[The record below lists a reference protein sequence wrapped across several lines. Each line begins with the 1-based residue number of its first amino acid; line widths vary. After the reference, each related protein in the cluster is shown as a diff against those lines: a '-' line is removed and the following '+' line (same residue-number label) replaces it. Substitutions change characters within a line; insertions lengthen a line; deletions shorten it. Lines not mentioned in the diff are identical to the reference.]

1 MCGMLSDGAMDG
13 FSIGL
18 ADIAVIVLYIVF
30 ITWWGLRHGRS
41 KDAGSYFLAGRT
53 MPWWVVGLSLFA
65 ASISSTT
72 LIGQSGDAYDTGI
85 AVFNYNLTG
94 GVFVMVFFAVFLLP
108 LYIRSGI
115 FTIPEFLEKRY
126 DKRSR
131 YYFSAVSI
139 IGNVFLDAAGAMYA
153 AALIIKLIFPSAD
166 LSLIIWI
173 FALLAASYTIPGGL
187 SSAISAELIQAVI
200 LIAGSVILTVTC
212 FVSGGGEYI
221 AGLMQEGDTSMKL
234 VRPMDDT
241 ATPWLGLFVGMP
253 ISGLYFWAN
262 NQTLVQR
269 VLSAKSVN
277 EGRKGVM
284 FCGFLTLVTLF
295 IIIFPGVMARNFF
308 PDIDNPDM
316 VYPTMVIKLLPAGLL
331 GILLSAM
338 LAALM
343 STLSAILNSASTLF
357 TMDFYA
363 QMNPKADSAGLVRV
377 GKTAT
382 VAILV
387 IAALWAP
394 NISRFDSLL
403 KYYQEMISY
412 VAPPVVAAFLAG
424 IFSRRTNA
432 NGAFAGLMAGLVLAV
447 LLLFFRKD
455 IFGDMHFLFVI
466 PILFTL
472 SLVIIYAVSLMYPAP
487 ESDRLKD
494 TVFSLSDFR
503 KEGMELRGVPWWNNY
518 RLWGA
523 ALLVSGTMLLFIFS

>member
-1 MCGMLSDGAMDG
+1 MEG
-13 FSIGL
+13 FSIGII
-18 ADIAVIVLYIVF
+18 DIIIIGLYLVF
-30 ITWWGLRHGRS
+30 ITWWGLRHAKGG
-41 KDAGSYFLAGRT
+41 DAGSYFLAGRS
-53 MPWWVVGLSLFA
+53 MPWWVIGLSLFA

-72 LIGQSGDAYDTGI
+72 LIGQSGDAYHTGI

-94 GVFVMVFFAVFLLP
+94 GVVVMVLFAVFLLP
-108 LYIRSGI
+108 LYLKSGI

-131 YYFSAVSI
+131 YYFSAISI
-139 IGNVFLDAAGAMYA
+139 IGTVFLDAAGALYA
-153 AALIIKLIFPSAD
+153 AVLIIKLIFPAAD
-166 LSLIIWI
+166 TGLIICI

-200 LIAGSVILTVTC
+200 LIAGSVILTVVC
-212 FVSGGGEYI
+212 FTGGGMEYI
-221 AGLMQEGDTSMKL
+221 AGLMQDGDIAVKL
-234 VRPMDDT
+234 IRPLDDS
-241 ATPWLGLFVGMP
+241 ATPWLGLFIGMP
-253 ISGLYFWAN
+253 ISGIYFWAN

-284 FCGFLTLVTLF
+284 FCGFLTVLTLF
-295 IIIFPGVMARNFF
+295 IIIFPGVIARAFF
-308 PDIDNPDM
+308 PEIENPDM
-316 VYPTMVIKLLPAGLL
+316 VYPTMVMKLLPTGLL
-331 GILLSAM
+331 GVLLSAM

-363 QMNPKADSAGLVRV
+363 QLRPGADSKQLVRV
-377 GKTAT
+377 GRIST

-412 VAPPVVAAFLAG
+412 IAPPIVAAFMTG

-432 NGAFAGLMAGLVLAV
+432 SGAFIGLIAGLVMAV
-447 LLLFFRKD
+447 ILLFFRED
-455 IFGDMHFLFVI
+455 IFGNMHFLFVI
-466 PILFTL
+466 PVLFVF
-472 SLVIIYAVSLMYPAP
+472 SVLVIMLASRFYPAP
-487 ESDRLKD
+487 VEDKLQT
-494 TVFSLSDFR
+494 TVFSF
-503 KEGMELRGVPWWNNY
+503 KEFHEEGKALKGESLWNNY
-518 RLWGA
+518 RAWGA
-523 ALLVSGTMLLFIFS
+523 GLIVLSALLLIIFS

>member
-1 MCGMLSDGAMDG
+1 MEGI
-13 FSIGL
+13 SIGII
-18 ADIAVIVLYIVF
+18 DVIVIVLYLVF
-30 ITWWGLRHGRS
+30 ITWWGLRHGKS

-72 LIGQSGDAYDTGI
+72 LIGQSGDAYHTGI

-94 GVFVMVFFAVFLLP
+94 GVVVMVFFAIFLLP
-108 LYIRSGI
+108 LYLKSGI

-126 DKRSR
+126 DRRSR
-131 YYFSAVSI
+131 YYFSAISI

-166 LSLIIWI
+166 LGLVIVI

-187 SSAISAELIQAVI
+187 SSAINAELIQAVI
-200 LIAGSVILTVTC
+200 LIAGSVILTVAC
-212 FVSGGGEYI
+212 FLSGGGDFI
-221 AGLMQEGDTSMKL
+221 AGLIQEGDTSMIL
-234 VRPMDDT
+234 IRPIDDPS
-241 ATPWLGLFVGMP
+241 TPWLGLFIGMP

-284 FCGFLTLVTLF
+284 FCGFLTLITLL
-295 IIIFPGVMARNFF
+295 IIIIPGVMARHFF
-308 PDIDNPDM
+308 PGMDNPDM
-316 VYPTMVIKLLPAGLL
+316 VYPSMIMKLLPAGLI
-331 GILLSAM
+331 GVLLSAM
-338 LAALM
+338 IAALM

-363 QMNPKADSAGLVRV
+363 QMKSGADSRTLVRV
-377 GKTAT
+377 GRTAT
-382 VAILV
+382 VVILV

-412 VAPPVVAAFLAG
+412 IAPPVVAAFLMG

-432 NGAFAGLMAGLVLAV
+432 NGAFAGLLSGLVLAI
-447 LLLFFRKD
+447 LLLFFRNE
-455 IFGDMHFLFVI
+455 IFGEMHFLFVI
-466 PILFTL
+466 PILFIF
-472 SLVIIYAVSLMYPAP
+472 SVIVIYVVSLMFPAP
-487 ESDRLKD
+487 DESKLKN
-494 TVFSLSDFR
+494 TVFSIDEIR
-503 KEGMELRGVPWWNNY
+503 KEGEELRKVPFWNNY
-518 RLWGA
+518 RVWGGALIA
-523 ALLVSGTMLLFIFS
+523 ASILLLIIFS

>member
-1 MCGMLSDGAMDG
+1 MKG
-13 FSIGL
+13 FSLGII
-18 ADIAVIVLYIVF
+18 DIIIIALYLVF
-30 ITWWGLRHGRS
+30 ITWWGLRHGKS

-72 LIGQSGDAYDTGI
+72 LIGQSADAYHTGI

-94 GVFVMVFFAVFLLP
+94 GVIVMVFFAIFLLP
-108 LYIRSGI
+108 LYIKSGI

-131 YYFSAVSI
+131 YYFSAISI
-139 IGNVFLDAAGAMYA
+139 VGNVFLDAAGAMYA

-166 LSLIIWI
+166 LGLIICI

-200 LIAGSVILTVTC
+200 LIAGSVILTTVC
-212 FVSGGGEYI
+212 FLSGGGEYI
-221 AGLMQEGDTSMKL
+221 AGLMSDGDVSMKL
-234 VRPMDDT
+234 IRPMDDP
-241 ATPWLGLFVGMP
+241 ATPWLGLFIGMP

-284 FCGFLTLVTLF
+284 FCGFLTLLTLF
-295 IIIFPGVMARNFF
+295 IIIFPGVMARHFF
-308 PDIDNPDM
+308 PGIDNPDM
-316 VYPTMVIKLLPAGLL
+316 VYPMMVMKLLPAGLL
-331 GILLSAM
+331 GVLLSAM

-363 QMNPKADSAGLVRV
+363 QMKPGADSRTLVRT
-377 GKTAT
+377 GKIAT
-382 VAILV
+382 VVILV

-412 VAPPVVAAFLAG
+412 IAPPVVAAFLTG

-432 NGAFAGLMAGLVLAV
+432 DGAFAGLISGLVLAV
-447 LLLFFRKD
+447 LLLFFRED
-455 IFGDMHFLFVI
+455 IFGDLHFLFMI
-466 PILFTL
+466 PILFVF
-472 SLVIIYAVSLMYPAP
+472 SILVICLVSLKSPAP
-487 ESDRLKD
+487 GQDRLEN
-494 TVFSLSDFR
+494 TVFSFKDFR
-503 KEGMELRGVPWWNNY
+503 EEGRQMRGTPLWNNY
-518 RLWGA
+518 RVWGTA
-523 ALLVSGTMLLFIFS
+523 LVIVSLLLLVVFS